1 MKGISKATITLLI
14 AVTLVFGV
22 AVASF
27 AWLSI
32 NINKDFNN
40 NYHGSTEVAYFESGD
55 GSLSNP
61 YVISNRVHL
70 YNFAWLQYLGYFNLN
85 EKYDKKFNNGRAQSY
100 FVLKNDINMEG
111 LAIPPIGT
119 TEFPFFGNF
128 NGNGNQ
134 IYNATTA
141 NDKALL
147 TARPKLAEFTDGADG
162 KIISWPDYAHNNAT
176 QTQVGEA
183 MGLFG
188 VVGDYNDKLNEI
200 GNKQGVTISADAPP
214 TSESGAAVEENK
226 KILYKQAN
234 TIQSFYLNDYTVHSS
249 TDKMLVGIVAGYVNA
264 KVSDVGVCAATITS
278 TGTSVLDGGVT
289 DKLSDFAIV
298 GYCADEYKGVFN
310 VSQVDVSKPT
320 VTTELSSTEDGG
332 SGWGGSIDM
341 ESTYN
346 RIVRIFNLAQKPT
359 YVSSE
364 IVTIDADGNVTTST
378 QTATSTLKEYYDE
391 DVGSVTFSLF
401 GSGNNENYD
410 QYMYLFGA
418 YEYTKTVNTTTYYYE
433 DTVAYTISCDGYYLN
448 FSGSAFS
455 SSTDAN
461 AATKWLFSSG
471 ANGGLISTQIGNTY
485 YYLRNNNGNLSYTT
499 NESSATFW
507 TFSDGRL
514 YSTANNKN
522 YYLTNENGSW
532 KLVLP
537 NSCLITDGTYYLN
550 ANGSTI
556 SSTTNA
562 ATATVWSFTAG
573 STGVYISYVSGTTTY
588 YLTNDNGNLQ
598 LTSNTDNITSWT
610 VTGNQI
616 SYDNYYLLYD
626 NGWKLAT
633 INKYIISQNGNYLKI
648 NGSTISNTTN
658 ITDATQWTFSNG
670 ASGGYISATL
680 NGTTYYLRNNGGG
693 LSLTSDINNR
703 TNWTKNGNYIYN
715 GAFYLQYDNEW
726 KLINKYYIYYGN
738 NYLSV
743 SGTNLANGTADT
755 TVEWTFSYNTNGWYI
770 STVINGRIYYLNVS
784 SNWWE
789 TSASLTL
796 STYRN
801 TLWSFNN
808 NKLYCRVGN
817 RTYYLSFQ
825 DGSWSVSRQQ
835 FTTYVTP
842 AIKELSVLVSAN
854 THVNVVLN
862 IKTVTITDTIAQ
874 ILKSRT
880 ETTTEVSYTTKETWL
895 PLSADEN
902 NKVKLGNT
910 GYIVSGTTYKYSNTY
925 KSGDIRVSRYS
936 MSDIN
941 VALND
946 NSYSGGRLEVVT
958 RTVLPNGN
966 DSGFVRI
973 SDNYNASNTN
983 INNTLNNKFPTKT
996 SVADLG
1002 LEKYN
1007 DSRDKLHN
1015 LFNGSSSIYGF
1026 HFMNATISMDR
1037 LVTANKVVING
1048 ETFFNYKMPCDSID
1062 FKLKERGRINF
1073 FAGTYFDGNRNF
1085 FSLHNIIRNQ
1095 NNDIVAIKQI
1105 SKIYGNGDEGSD
1117 YIYLFSDGTYSV
1129 GSSVPNGYTMLFDT
1143 EWIGTGAEI
1152 VENAVYYFEI
1162 PVNAGEYALGSVTG
1176 GDGAYLM
1183 YLDISANRQVLD
1195 KTTIVEVVKT
1205 TVYSYHYP
1213 LGVAFVE
1220 NKGDVIDDKNSV
1232 AVALD
1237 VTFGGTFTVS
1247 RNGNS
1252 IAFNT
1257 GQAMFAGDGV
1267 TDGGGNI
1274 IIPTEISSE
1283 TSFYRRQT
1291 IKIYNRTT
1299 KLNSVTVA
1307 ETRVSAAGERT
1318 FAIVEKTGDNA
1329 EDVTDDNNPIVAGET
1344 ILTYR
1349 YHVPADGVVK
1359 NEYSLDVQ
1367 VTSEITPEPTPA
1379 TFTYQYA
1386 VTVTSNKNIKVRV
1399 VYATETAPITIN
1411 GTPATANA
1419 VIDVTGDPNVTA

>member
-111 LAIPPIGT
+111 IAIPPIGT

-200 GNKQGVTISADAPP
+200 GNKQGITISADAPP

-278 TGTSVLDGGVT
+278 TGTSILDGGVT

-391 DVGSVTFSLF
+391 DVGSVTFSLY
-401 GSGNNENYD
+401 GSGDDED
-410 QYMYLFGA
+410 EKRFMYLFGA
-418 YEYTKTVNTTTYYYE
+418 YEHTKTIKTITYYYE
-433 DTVAYTISCDGYYLN
+433 DTAAYTIFCDGYYLN
-448 FSGSAFS
+448 FSGNAFS

-562 ATATVWSFTAG
+562 ATATVWNFVSVSA
-573 STGVYISYVSGTTTY
+573 GVYISYVSGTTTY
-588 YLTNDNGNLQ
+588 YLRNANGNLQ
-598 LTSNTDNITSWT
+598 LTTNTNNRTTWAIDGGKIYNN
-610 VTGNQI
+610 GF
-616 SYDNYYLLYD
+616 YLQYD
-626 NGWKLAT
+626 NGWKL
-633 INKYIISQNGNYLKI
+633 IRSNYYIYNGDNYLSVNGTDLV
-648 NGSTISNTTN
+648 NGSA
-658 ITDATQWTFSNG
+658 ATATEWTFSSG
-670 ASGGYISATL
+670 ASGGYISTVI
-680 NGTTYYLRNNGGG
+680 NGTTYYL
-693 LSLTSDINNR
+693 
-703 TNWTKNGNYIYN
+703 NY
-715 GAFYLQYDNEW
+715 D
-726 KLINKYYIYYGN
+726 
-738 NYLSV
+738 
-743 SGTNLANGTADT
+743 
-755 TVEWTFSYNTNGWYI
+755 
-770 STVINGRIYYLNVS
+770 VS
-784 SNWWE
+784 SNKP
-789 TSASLTL
+789 LTL
-796 STYRN
+796 STDRD
-801 TLWSFNN
+801 TSWTFNN
-808 NKLYCRVGN
+808 NRLYYRYWFV
-817 RTYYLSFQ
+817 TYYLSFQ
-825 DGSWSVSRQQ
+825 NGSWSLSNQQ
-835 FTTYVTP
+835 STTYIKP
-842 AIKELSVLVSAN
+842 AVSELDIIVFSGV
-854 THVNVVLN
+854 
-862 IKTVTITDTIAQ
+862 KTVTITDTIAQ
-874 ILKSRT
+874 ILTSRT
-880 ETTTEVSYTTKETWL
+880 ETTTEVSYITKETWL

-910 GYIVSGTTYKYSNTY
+910 GYIVSGTTFENPYNPTY
-925 KSGDIRVSRYS
+925 KSGDVRVSEYYMR
-936 MSDIN
+936 DIN
-941 VALND
+941 AALNA
-946 NSYSGGRLEVVT
+946 NSYSGERLEVVT

-966 DSGFVRI
+966 DSGFVRV

-983 INNTLNNKFPTKT
+983 VNSTLNNNFPTKT

-1015 LFNGSSSIYGF
+1015 LFNGSTSIYGL

-1073 FAGTYFDGNRNF
+1073 FAGTYFPGNDSF
-1085 FSLHNIIRNQ
+1085 FSLHDIIRDQ
-1095 NNDIVAIKQI
+1095 NNNIVAIKQI

-1143 EWIGTGAEI
+1143 EWIGKGAKI
-1152 VENAVYYFEI
+1152 VNNAVYYFEI

-1176 GDGAYLM
+1176 GTGAYLM

-1257 GQAMFAGDGV
+1257 GQAMFVGDGV

-1386 VTVTSNKNIKVRV
+1386 MTVTSNKNIKVRV